1 MRCPCG
7 ASAKCLRR
15 HWSDLER
22 DEFKC
27 ESCSKTFYRYEIP
40 KRRRSVGPRRD
51 QDPGATDGRQMDLD
65 FGV

>member
-15 HWSDLER
+15 HWSDPER

-27 ESCSKTFYRYEIP
+27 ESCSKTFHRYQIP
-40 KRRRSVGPRRD
+40 KRGKGAGARRQ
-51 QDPGATDGRQMDLD
+51 QDPGVTDAGQMAFD
-65 FGV
+65 FGD